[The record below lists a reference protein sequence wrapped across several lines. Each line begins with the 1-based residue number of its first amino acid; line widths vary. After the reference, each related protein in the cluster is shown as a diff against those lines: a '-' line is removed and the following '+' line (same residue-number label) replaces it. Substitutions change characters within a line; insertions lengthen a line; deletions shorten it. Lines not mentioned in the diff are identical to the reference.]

1 MKKFFALILAI
12 TCVIFSLNTGFGY
25 AEEAEAEAS
34 IDSEKYSADFMLKY
48 DLLSH
53 LGIIDDGFLTNAN
66 EAITRG
72 EFAKIIEQTLN
83 LASVSDVYFT
93 DTNDSAINTLAAYR
107 YLSVPSD
114 KKFKPSEQQTY
125 FDAVK
130 LCVTALGYGDYAEAR
145 GGSESEYFRIGR
157 MIGLTGNK
165 TADGAV
171 KKFDA
176 VELVGKML
184 LTAEYSISSVK
195 ISDEDL
201 SYVRQKKDTLL
212 SSIYDMY
219 FDEGV
224 VTSNQCTSL
233 YDNLPTAEEGQI
245 RINDELYS
253 DKANE
258 YSNLIGQKIKYIY
271 KYTNGMKFKELI
283 VCVTDNQK
291 EWTDIKGELS
301 EIRSGNTV
309 KYYQSDDS
317 DKFMQV
323 EISNAVLVYNGC
335 VNFNVTTEDIKNA
348 VLSEN
353 AVTNIYQNDYAKYNM
368 IVIVNDYVN
377 YEVKAYDSA
386 RNIIYLKNL
395 KDDKVTGIDIDSIKR
410 FRIISADGEIAE
422 ETPGENEIV
431 SAVISNDSSN
441 IELYVC
447 KKSVSGAVKSVSKN
461 ENKIIVNDICYKLE
475 KNFAKNN
482 NVSPGSTY
490 TFTLD
495 YLGRIVRKSNSL
507 LPQEYVLSYVYDSG
521 KQYNFDEEVYQYKIL
536 TGANEK
542 LIVKTTE
549 KTKLNGADSNPKA
562 VNDALSENGSLKE
575 QLAIVSYNSKNE
587 LIEVITC
594 NGDSSN
600 EVSLRLISDKQSRQ
614 FFKPTRAPGSV
625 TFSNSTNRM
634 LNYNLYNDTKVFRVP
649 DTSASRES
657 YDNILKAGSIYN
669 DTFLAS
675 KSDYN
680 VALYKIGDKSPFI
693 DACVIYTGGKYSPSM
708 GSKCYLVNELYT
720 SLNKNGDNVV
730 SAAVIDL
737 TTRKP
742 VELKIEQNAYF
753 NDGSERLY
761 KRISDIEGYKS
772 IDDRIGPGDIIQIGD
787 GDTNR
792 DYVKLV
798 FDCSEEKTFYGYQN
812 GIYTYQFES
821 ISPEDLNKSTS
832 TSKARFTYGGLYKK
846 YVDSSK
852 DSELQYH
859 KNRAVCTVS
868 DLSDISSPKET
879 YTYPNYWELFLVV
892 NPNKR
897 ANRAYY
903 GSVYDVPDYCGTNE
917 AEYGKVFSI
926 LNDSGGLVA
935 SVFYLPKDVR

>member
-12 TCVIFSLNTGFGY
+12 TCVIFSLNTGLVY
-25 AEEAEAEAS
+25 ADEAEAS
-34 IDSEKYSADFMLKY
+34 IDPEKYGAEFMLKY
-48 DLLSH
+48 ALLVH
-53 LGIIDDGFLTNAN
+53 LGITNDGFLTNAD
-66 EAITRG
+66 ETITRG
-72 EFAKIIEQTLN
+72 EFANIIEQALN
-83 LASVSDVYFT
+83 LISVSDVYFT
-93 DTNDSAINTLAAYR
+93 DTNDSAVNTLAAYQ

-130 LCVTALGYGDYAEAR
+130 LCVTALGYGDYAKAR

-171 KKFDA
+171 TKFDTI
-176 VELVGKML
+176 ELAGKML

-195 ISDEDL
+195 ISDEDF
-201 SYVRQKKDTLL
+201 SYVRQERKMLL
-212 SSIYDMY
+212 SSVYNMY
-219 FDEGV
+219 IGDGV
-224 VTSNQCTSL
+224 ITSNQCTSL
-233 YDNLPTAEEGQI
+233 YDNLSTTEEGQI
-245 RINDELYS
+245 RINDEIYS
-253 DKANE
+253 DGINE
-258 YSNLIGQKIKYIY
+258 CSNLIGQKVKYIY
-271 KYTNGMKFKELI
+271 KYTNGMKHKELI

-301 EIRSGNTV
+301 EMKGGNTI

-317 DKFMQV
+317 DKFTQV
-323 EISNAVLVYNGC
+323 EIRNAVLVYNGC
-335 VNFNVTTEDIKNA
+335 VNFNATTEDIKNA

-353 AVTNIYQNDYAKYNM
+353 AITNIYQNDYAKYNM
-368 IVIVNDYVN
+368 IAIVNDYVN
-377 YEVKAYDSA
+377 YEVKAYDSTH
-386 RNIIYLKNL
+386 NIIYLKNL
-395 KDDKVTGIDIDSIKR
+395 KDDKVTGIEIDLAEH
-410 FRIISADGEIAE
+410 FRIISDDGEVTE

-587 LIEVITC
+587 LTEVITC
-594 NGDSSN
+594 NGDSGN
-600 EVSLRLISDKQSRQ
+600 EVSLQLISDKQSRQ
-614 FFKPTRAPGSV
+614 FYKSTSTPGSV

-649 DTSASRES
+649 DTSAGREN
-657 YDNILKAGSIYN
+657 YDNILKAGSLYN
-669 DTFLAS
+669 DTFLTTRS
-675 KSDYN
+675 NYN
-680 VALYKIGDKSPFI
+680 VALYKIGNKSPFI
-693 DACVIYTGGKYSPSM
+693 DACVIYTGGKYGPSI
-708 GSKCYLVNELYT
+708 GSKCYLVNEFYS
-720 SLNKNGDNVV
+720 SLNKNGDSIV
-730 SAAVIDL
+730 SVAAIDL
-737 TTRKP
+737 TTKKP
-742 VELKIEQNAYF
+742 VELNVEPNAYF
-753 NDGSERLY
+753 NDGSERSY
-761 KRISDIEGYKS
+761 KKISDIEGYKS
-772 IDDRIGPGDIIQIGD
+772 IDERIGPGDIIQVG
-787 GDTNR
+787 GGETNR

-812 GIYTYQFES
+812 DIYTYQFES

-852 DSELQYH
+852 DSKLQYH

-903 GSVYDVPDYCGTNE
+903 GSVYDVPDYCGTNA